1 MKKLIIIFLT
11 TILNTMLV
19 AQNDLAKNIL
29 DQLSLTTKSYKNI
42 TIKFNFI
49 FINETQNIKENQK
62 GKLILNN
69 NNFRLEMNDQTIINN
84 GETQWIF
91 LNDLNEVQIMEHD
104 PEDDTMNPNKIFSI
118 YEEDY
123 KYNYIE
129 LKSEDE
135 KKIHLID
142 LFPKKSNE
150 FIKINIAV
158 NAEKN
163 QLERIKIY
171 DKNGGN
177 YTYSITSFITN
188 TNIKPFI
195 FNIKEFPDIEII
207 DLR

>member
-11 TILNTMLV
+11 TIFNTMLV

-42 TIKFNFI
+42 TIKFNFT
-49 FINETQNIKENQK
+49 FINESQNIKENQN

-84 GETQWIF
+84 GETQCIF
-91 LNDLNEVQIMEHD
+91 LNDINEVQIMEHD

-142 LFPKKSNE
+142 LFPKNSNE

-188 TNIKPFI
+188 TNIEPFI
-195 FNIKEFPDIEII
+195 FNINEFPDIEII

>member
-19 AQNDLAKNIL
+19 AQNDLAKKIL

-42 TIKFNFI
+42 TIKFNFT
-49 FINETQNIKENQK
+49 FINESQNIKENQN

-118 YEEDY
+118 YEDDY

-158 NAEKN
+158 NADKN

-188 TNIKPFI
+188 TNIEPFI
-195 FNIKEFPDIEII
+195 FNINEFPDIEII

>member
-1 MKKLIIIFLT
+1 MKKLIIIFLI
-11 TILNTMLV
+11 TIFNTMLV

-42 TIKFNFI
+42 TIKFNFT
-49 FINETQNIKENQK
+49 FINESQNIKENQN

-158 NAEKN
+158 NADKN

-188 TNIKPFI
+188 TNIEPFI
-195 FNIKEFPDIEII
+195 FNINEFPDIEII

>member
-11 TILNTMLV
+11 TIFNTMLV

-42 TIKFNFI
+42 TIKFNFT
-49 FINETQNIKENQK
+49 FINESQNIKENQN

-158 NAEKN
+158 NADKN

-177 YTYSITSFITN
+177 YTYAITSFITN
-188 TNIKPFI
+188 TNIEPFI
-195 FNIKEFPDIEII
+195 FNINEFPDIEII

>member
-11 TILNTMLV
+11 IILNTMLF

-42 TIKFNFI
+42 TIKFNFT
-49 FINETQNIKENQK
+49 FINESQDIKENHK

-69 NNFRLEMNDQTIINN
+69 NNFRLEMNNQTIINN

-129 LKSEDE
+129 LKLEDE

-142 LFPKKSNE
+142 LFPKQSNE
-150 FIKINIAV
+150 FLKINIAI
-158 NAEKN
+158 NADKN

-177 YTYSITSFITN
+177 YTYSIISFITN
-188 TNIKPFI
+188 TNIEPFI
-195 FNIKEFPDIEII
+195 FNINEFPDIEVI
-207 DLR
+207 DFR

>member
-42 TIKFNFI
+42 TIKFNFT
-49 FINETQNIKENQK
+49 FINESQNIKENQN

-104 PEDDTMNPNKIFSI
+104 REDDTMNPNKIFSI

-142 LFPKKSNE
+142 LFPKNSNE

-158 NAEKN
+158 NADKN

-188 TNIKPFI
+188 TNIEPFI
-195 FNIKEFPDIEII
+195 FNINEFPDIEII

>member
-1 MKKLIIIFLT
+1 MKKLIIIFLI
-11 TILNTMLV
+11 TIFNTMLV

-42 TIKFNFI
+42 TIKFNFT
-49 FINETQNIKENQK
+49 FINESQNIKENQK

-118 YEEDY
+118 YEDDY

-158 NAEKN
+158 NADKN

-188 TNIKPFI
+188 TNIEPFI
-195 FNIKEFPDIEII
+195 FNINEFPDIEII

>member
-1 MKKLIIIFLT
+1 
-11 TILNTMLV
+11 MLV

-42 TIKFNFI
+42 TIKFNFT
-49 FINETQNIKENQK
+49 FINENQNIKENQK

-142 LFPKKSNE
+142 LFPKNSNE

-158 NAEKN
+158 NADKN

-188 TNIKPFI
+188 TNIEPFI
-195 FNIKEFPDIEII
+195 FNINEFPDIEII

>member
-11 TILNTMLV
+11 TIFNTMLV
-19 AQNDLAKNIL
+19 AQNDLAKKIL

-42 TIKFNFI
+42 TIKFNFT
-49 FINETQNIKENQK
+49 FINENQNIKENQK

-129 LKSEDE
+129 LKSKDE
-135 KKIHLID
+135 KK
-142 LFPKKSNE
+142 
-150 FIKINIAV
+150 
-158 NAEKN
+158 
-163 QLERIKIY
+163 
-171 DKNGGN
+171 
-177 YTYSITSFITN
+177 N
-188 TNIKPFI
+188 T
-195 FNIKEFPDIEII
+195 FN
-207 DLR
+207 

>member
-1 MKKLIIIFLT
+1 
-11 TILNTMLV
+11 
-19 AQNDLAKNIL
+19 
-29 DQLSLTTKSYKNI
+29 
-42 TIKFNFI
+42 
-49 FINETQNIKENQK
+49 
-62 GKLILNN
+62 
-69 NNFRLEMNDQTIINN
+69 
-84 GETQWIF
+84 
-91 LNDLNEVQIMEHD
+91 MEHD

-142 LFPKKSNE
+142 LFPKESNE
-150 FIKINIAV
+150 FAKINIAV
-158 NAEKN
+158 NADKN

-177 YTYSITSFITN
+177 YTYTITSFITN
-188 TNIKPFI
+188 TNIEPFI
-195 FNIKEFPDIEII
+195 FNINEFPDIEII

>member
-42 TIKFNFI
+42 TIKFNFT
-49 FINETQNIKENQK
+49 FINENQNIKENQK

-142 LFPKKSNE
+142 LFPKNSNE

-158 NAEKN
+158 NADKN

-188 TNIKPFI
+188 TNIEPFI
-195 FNIKEFPDIEII
+195 FNINEFPDIEII

>member
-1 MKKLIIIFLT
+1 MKKLIIIFLI
-11 TILNTMLV
+11 TIFNTMLV

-42 TIKFNFI
+42 TIKFNFT
-49 FINETQNIKENQK
+49 FINENQNIKENQK

-69 NNFRLEMNDQTIINN
+69 NKFRLEMNDQTIINN

-118 YEEDY
+118 YEDDY

-158 NAEKN
+158 NADKN

-188 TNIKPFI
+188 TNIEPFI
-195 FNIKEFPDIEII
+195 FNINEFPDIEII

>member
-1 MKKLIIIFLT
+1 
-11 TILNTMLV
+11 MLF

-42 TIKFNFI
+42 TIKFNFT
-49 FINETQNIKENQK
+49 FINENQNIKENQK

-158 NAEKN
+158 NADKN

-188 TNIKPFI
+188 TNIEPFI
-195 FNIKEFPDIEII
+195 FNINEFPDIEII

>member
-42 TIKFNFI
+42 TIKFNFT
-49 FINETQNIKENQK
+49 FINESQNIKENQN

-158 NAEKN
+158 NADKN

-188 TNIKPFI
+188 TNIEPFI
-195 FNIKEFPDIEII
+195 FNINEFPDIEII

>member
-42 TIKFNFI
+42 TIKFNFT
-49 FINETQNIKENQK
+49 FINENQNIKENQK

-142 LFPKKSNE
+142 LFPKNSNE

-188 TNIKPFI
+188 TNIEPFI
-195 FNIKEFPDIEII
+195 FNINEFPDIEII

>member
-177 YTYSITSFITN
+177 YTYFITSFITN
-188 TNIKPFI
+188 TNIEPFI
-195 FNIKEFPDIEII
+195 FNINEFPDIEII